1 MKKLILLLVFTLA
14 ANSFSA
20 SSLELNKIVKDYST
34 EKSNKQYYAFYLID
48 GNFCTSC
55 CINSVNLANSLL
67 SNTFKNSLS
76 NIIVFAKENKRNK
89 SIAMQINNKEVFFD
103 SEKNFESYFNN
114 QDFDFPYLII
124 TNNSGNILFTQNK
137 LNNNPI
143 EKEKLLS
150 ILNKKECNYS
160 SLKEFKKI
168 PVTEG
173 IYPVNTFYTPN
184 IINDSIFVFIGPS
197 FNKLQFYNYNNGNFA
212 KYDSLPKYLAYS
224 FYDSTKYDIS
234 LWKSLDSMNI
244 ALSIREIVKYTDNS
258 KIFKCHI
265 LKGYSMG
272 KRPDGSDEARLIFD
286 DVIIRKENNNFK
298 IFNINLQ
305 NELVIGV
312 KLNQSM
318 NNFIS
323 LLDINWYLYEKD
335 KSLFT
340 KELPIVALFDSDF
353 NFIKYLLQYKDVMP
367 KGDNISGEC
376 IDFFTFSE
384 NGTLY
389 LLSKMYSNFT
399 SVSEDK
405 VFKIKPE
412 KTLEQWFVNK
422 TNKIDIVEIIAND
435 DIVVCI
441 FSNPENNSFIFNIYN
456 KDGKFINEINVPKQ
470 NLKFNQISTLAIS
483 DNTIILLIQDEE
495 ENWFINKYIFE

>member
-1 MKKLILLLVFTLA
+1 M
-14 ANSFSA
+14 
-20 SSLELNKIVKDYST
+20 
-34 EKSNKQYYAFYLID
+34 
-48 GNFCTSC
+48 
-55 CINSVNLANSLL
+55 
-67 SNTFKNSLS
+67 
-76 NIIVFAKENKRNK
+76 
-89 SIAMQINNKEVFFD
+89 
-103 SEKNFESYFNN
+103 SYFKR
-114 QDFDFPYLII
+114 
-124 TNNSGNILFTQNK
+124 LF
-137 LNNNPI
+137 
-143 EKEKLLS
+143 
-150 ILNKKECNYS
+150 Y
-160 SLKEFKKI
+160 
-168 PVTEG
+168 
-173 IYPVNTFYTPN
+173 
-184 IINDSIFVFIGPS
+184 
-197 FNKLQFYNYNNGNFA
+197 
-212 KYDSLPKYLAYS
+212 
-224 FYDSTKYDIS
+224 
-234 LWKSLDSMNI
+234 
-244 ALSIREIVKYTDNS
+244 
-258 KIFKCHI
+258 
-265 LKGYSMG
+265 G
-272 KRPDGSDEARLIFD
+272 KRPDGSDEARFIFD

-495 ENWFINKYIFE
+495 ENWFINKYII